1 MFEDDKPAPEPP
13 LPNPNGLP
21 TPEDLRR
28 CVAWLE
34 AIIADRG
41 LLSEVPADL
50 RKSLLIA
57 AGRVSRPLS
66 RDERKLSKAFRRG
79 ERKKRLTADR
89 QAVGTAE
96 IRAAREAAVF
106 VPPQQKALPSGAP
119 GEPAR
124 ELVTPRD
131 CYICKQPYRSLHF
144 FYDSMCPACAEFNYA
159 KRFFS
164 VSMEGRVALVT
175 GARVKIGYQ
184 TALKLLRAGAYVV
197 ATTRFPHDAA
207 RRYAQESDFTAWQS
221 RLQIHGLDLRHS
233 PSVELFTRY
242 LFSSLGRLDVLIN
255 NACQTV
261 RRPPGFYAHLLGIET
276 QHLHELPAA
285 TQPLVQ
291 AHHKLK
297 AALGQ
302 PQQAQLSGGAPADP
316 AGLAL
321 WHGAASQ
328 GTAAGLRESAR
339 LALVPYA
346 YEDAARREDLFPQGR
361 TDADEQQ
368 LDLRT
373 QNSWRLTLAE
383 VPTPELL
390 EVHLVNAVAPF
401 ILCSRLKPL
410 LLQNRSRARYIV
422 NVSAMEGIFS
432 RGTKTDRH
440 PHTNMAKAAL
450 NMLTCTS
457 ARDYQRDGI
466 YMTAVD
472 TGWVTDEDPAAIA
485 QRKREEHDFQPP
497 LDVMD
502 GAARVLDPVFSGEAS
517 GQPAWGV
524 FLKDYRPAN
533 W

>member
-1 MFEDDKPAPEPP
+1 MLEDPKSAPEGLPAPSAKP
-13 LPNPNGLP
+13 P
-21 TPEDLRR
+21 TPDDLRR
-28 CVAWLE
+28 CVGWLE
-34 AIIADRG
+34 AIVADRG
-41 LLSEVPADL
+41 LLSELPTNL
-50 RKSLLIA
+50 RKALLIA

-66 RDERKLSKAFRRG
+66 RDERKLAKAFRRS
-79 ERKKRLTADR
+79 ERKIRLAADR
-89 QAVGTAE
+89 HAVGSAE
-96 IRAAREAAVF
+96 IRATREAAIF
-106 VPPQQKALPSGAP
+106 VPPQEKALPSGT
-119 GEPAR
+119 PAESVR
-124 ELVTPRD
+124 KLVTPRD
-131 CYICKQPYRSLHF
+131 CYVCKQPYRNLHF

-164 VSMEGRVALVT
+164 VPMEGRVALVT

-184 TALKLLRAGAYVV
+184 TALKLLRAGAHVV

-207 RRYAQESDFTAWQS
+207 RRYAQEPDFAAWQS

-242 LFSSLGRLDVLIN
+242 LSSSLGRLDVLIN

-261 RRPPGFYAHLLGIET
+261 RRPPGFYAHLLDIET

-285 TQPLVQ
+285 TQPLLK
-291 AHHKLK
+291 AHHALK
-297 AALGQ
+297 TALGR
-302 PQQAQLSGGAPADP
+302 PQEAQLPGGAPADP

-321 WHGAASQ
+321 WHGAESQ
-328 GTAAGLRESAR
+328 GTAVGLRESAR

-401 ILCSRLKPL
+401 ILCGRLKPL
-410 LLQNRSRARYIV
+410 LLRDRGRARYIV

-457 ARDYQRDGI
+457 ARDYRHDGI

-497 LDVMD
+497 LDIVD